1 MPSFCILRYNT
12 YNTADR
18 FKRKLQ
24 LIRLPCH
31 GMIEKI
37 LVSAQD
43 NFYSL
48 LLQHYIT
55 TEGDGQPMN
64 LDFNSTQSTRY
75 LQVYDY
81 YKDLI
86 VTGRLMPGT
95 KIPSIRRC
103 AIQLGL
109 SRTTIE
115 TAYLCLAAD
124 GYLISRPQSGYY
136 VTDRTANFV
145 PTQPV
150 SDSKSAA
157 TQKNN
162 ILYNFTSNNVDA
174 DSFDF
179 NLWRRYIK
187 STLRQHGR
195 MLTYGEPQGEY
206 ELREVICRYVMRKR
220 NAVCRPENIVIGA
233 GSQALLNILCPL
245 IKERKTVCFR
255 DTRFV
260 QGMVIFED
268 YGFEI
273 KKEKENANVLYM
285 TPSHMTSLG
294 DVMNSEKRIALLKE
308 CAAYDRL
315 IIEDDYDNEFRYFSK
330 PIACL
335 QGLAGGENVVYLSTF
350 SKLLLPSIRL
360 SFMILPDSLLPLYE
374 KKKALY
380 NQTASKSEQLALCQ
394 FLRDGHLESQIRKLK
409 RLYSNKAKTLSSLLE
424 NTFKDQA
431 SVYMGESV
439 FLVHLKIKC
448 SLSANELHDKAA
460 ANGILVFPIHKR
472 EKKEEAYAHIALS
485 CCEVPAEQFPDAVKK
500 LYEIILS

>member
-1 MPSFCILRYNT
+1 
-12 YNTADR
+12 
-18 FKRKLQ
+18 
-24 LIRLPCH
+24 
-31 GMIEKI
+31 
-37 LVSAQD
+37 
-43 NFYSL
+43 
-48 LLQHYIT
+48 
-55 TEGDGQPMN
+55 MN

-75 LQVYDY
+75 LQVYNY

-95 KIPSIRRC
+95 KMPSIRRG

-124 GYLISRPQSGYY
+124 GYIISQPQSGYY
-136 VTDRTANFV
+136 VTDRTINSFSSQNAHN
-145 PTQPV
+145 T
-150 SDSKSAA
+150 KSITAH
-157 TQKNN
+157 QNK

-174 DSFDF
+174 ESFDF

-187 STLRQHGR
+187 STLRQDGR

-206 ELREVICRYVMRKR
+206 ELREVLCRYVVNKR

-245 IKERKTVCFR
+245 IKEHHTVCFH
-255 DTRFV
+255 DTRFA

-268 YGFEI
+268 YGFDIE
-273 KKEKENANVLYM
+273 KDKENANVLYM

-294 DVMNSEKRIALLKE
+294 DVMSVEKRLTLLKE
-308 CAAYDRL
+308 CAVHNRL
-315 IIEDDYDNEFRYFSK
+315 ILEDDYDNEFRYFSK
-330 PIACL
+330 PIPCL

-409 RLYSNKAKTLSSLLE
+409 RLYSNKAKTLSALLE
-424 NTFKDQA
+424 KTFGSHA
-431 SVYMGESV
+431 EVYMGESV

-448 SLSANELHDKAA
+448 ALTSDELCDKAA
-460 ANGILVFPIHKR
+460 ANGILVFSFHKDQ
-472 EKKEEAYAHIALS
+472 KK
-485 CCEVPAEQFPDAVKK
+485 K
-500 LYEIILS
+500 

>member
-1 MPSFCILRYNT
+1 
-12 YNTADR
+12 
-18 FKRKLQ
+18 
-24 LIRLPCH
+24 
-31 GMIEKI
+31 
-37 LVSAQD
+37 
-43 NFYSL
+43 
-48 LLQHYIT
+48 
-55 TEGDGQPMN
+55 
-64 LDFNSTQSTRY
+64 
-75 LQVYDY
+75 
-81 YKDLI
+81 
-86 VTGRLMPGT
+86 
-95 KIPSIRRC
+95 
-103 AIQLGL
+103 
-109 SRTTIE
+109 
-115 TAYLCLAAD
+115 
-124 GYLISRPQSGYY
+124 
-136 VTDRTANFV
+136 
-145 PTQPV
+145 
-150 SDSKSAA
+150 
-157 TQKNN
+157 
-162 ILYNFTSNNVDA
+162 
-174 DSFDF
+174 
-179 NLWRRYIK
+179 
-187 STLRQHGR
+187 
-195 MLTYGEPQGEY
+195 
-206 ELREVICRYVMRKR
+206 
-220 NAVCRPENIVIGA
+220 
-233 GSQALLNILCPL
+233 
-245 IKERKTVCFR
+245 
-255 DTRFV
+255 
-260 QGMVIFED
+260 MVIFED

-409 RLYSNKAKTLSSLLE
+409 RPYSNKAKTLSSLLE
-424 NTFKDQA
+424 HTFKDQA

-448 SLSANELHDKAA
+448 SLTANELHDKAA

-472 EKKEEAYAHIALS
+472 GKKEEAYAHIALS

>member
-1 MPSFCILRYNT
+1 
-12 YNTADR
+12 
-18 FKRKLQ
+18 
-24 LIRLPCH
+24 
-31 GMIEKI
+31 
-37 LVSAQD
+37 
-43 NFYSL
+43 
-48 LLQHYIT
+48 
-55 TEGDGQPMN
+55 MN
-64 LDFNSTQSTRY
+64 LDLNSTQTTRY

-81 YKDLI
+81 YKELI
-86 VTGRLMPGT
+86 TMGKLVEGT
-95 KIPSIRRC
+95 KMPSIRRC
-103 AIQLGL
+103 SQQLGL

-124 GYLISRPQSGYY
+124 GYIISRPQSGYY
-136 VTDRTANFV
+136 VTGRAVRKPSDEFV
-145 PTQPV
+145 KSPHRV
-150 SDSKSAA
+150 SEN
-157 TQKNN
+157 Q

-187 STLRQHGR
+187 STLRQDGR

-206 ELREVICRYVMRKR
+206 ELREVICKYVINKR

-233 GSQALLNILCPL
+233 GSQALMNILCPL
-245 IKERKTVCFR
+245 IKERKSVCFH
-255 DTRFV
+255 DSHFA

-268 YGFEI
+268 YGFALEQD
-273 KKEKENANVLYM
+273 KSQADVLYM

-294 DVMNSEKRIALLKE
+294 GVMNVEKRLSLLKE
-308 CAAYDRL
+308 CAEHDRL

-330 PIACL
+330 PIPCL

-409 RLYSNKAKTLSSLLE
+409 RLYSNKAKALSSLLE
-424 NTFKDQA
+424 KAFPSQA
-431 SVYMGESV
+431 EIYMGESV
-439 FLVHLKIKC
+439 FLVHLRVKC
-448 SLSANELHDKAA
+448 GLSSLQLKERCREHGL
-460 ANGILVFPIHKR
+460 LVFASDNVVA
-472 EKKEEAYAHIALS
+472 ENQEWAHISLS
-485 CCEVPAEQFPDAVKK
+485 CCEVSVDKFETAVN
-500 LYEIILS
+500 ILREAVNG

>member
-1 MPSFCILRYNT
+1 
-12 YNTADR
+12 
-18 FKRKLQ
+18 
-24 LIRLPCH
+24 
-31 GMIEKI
+31 
-37 LVSAQD
+37 
-43 NFYSL
+43 
-48 LLQHYIT
+48 
-55 TEGDGQPMN
+55 MN
-64 LDFNSTQSTRY
+64 LDFNSTQTTRY

-86 VTGRLMPGT
+86 TTGRLMPGT
-95 KIPSIRRC
+95 KMPSIRRC
-103 AIQLGL
+103 AVQLGL

-124 GYLISRPQSGYY
+124 GYIISRPQSGYY
-136 VTDRTANFV
+136 VTDRMVTAAPASIN
-145 PTQPV
+145 
-150 SDSKSAA
+150 SADRSA
-157 TQKNN
+157 SFPEKE

-187 STLRQHGR
+187 STLRQDGR

-206 ELREVICRYVMRKR
+206 ELREVICRYVMNKR

-255 DTRFV
+255 DTRFA

-268 YGFEI
+268 YGFEVE
-273 KKEKENANVLYM
+273 KDKENASVLYM

-294 DVMNSEKRIALLKE
+294 DVMSVEKRLALLKE
-308 CAAYDRL
+308 CAVHDRL

-330 PIACL
+330 PIPCL

-360 SFMILPDSLLPLYE
+360 SFMILPDSLLPFYE

-380 NQTASKSEQLALCQ
+380 NQTSSKSEQLALCQ
-394 FLRDGHLESQIRKLK
+394 FLRDGHLE
-409 RLYSNKAKTLSSLLE
+409 
-424 NTFKDQA
+424 
-431 SVYMGESV
+431 
-439 FLVHLKIKC
+439 
-448 SLSANELHDKAA
+448 
-460 ANGILVFPIHKR
+460 
-472 EKKEEAYAHIALS
+472 
-485 CCEVPAEQFPDAVKK
+485 
-500 LYEIILS
+500 